1 MSGSANAMNLRY
13 LEIVT
18 GDVDSTCAL
27 YESLH
32 NVAFGARDAS
42 LGQARVGQ
50 RSDGTLIGVRSP
62 LADHEGPT
70 MRVYL
75 AVDDIENAAKVAEE
89 AGAMIAYPPTK
100 QGERGTF
107 SIFIKDGVQHGLWQP

>member
-1 MSGSANAMNLRY
+1 MTRRY

-18 GDVDSTCAL
+18 ADVDSTCAL

-32 NVAFGARDAS
+32 NVSFGARDAS

-50 RSDGTLIGVRSP
+50 RSNGTLIGVRSP
-62 LADHEGPT
+62 LADHEKPT

-75 AVDDIENAAKVAEE
+75 AVDDIEHAAKVAEK

-107 SIFIKDGVQHGLWQP
+107 SIFIKDGVEHGLWQP